1 MPATK
6 TWAAYDSDTIGGV
19 KAGGS
24 APEGSATSGLEK
36 QRSFIQAFAARGL
49 ENPEKQVTKRGFR
62 EHLVKAIIED
72 DLSYSLGEKPGM
84 KKLFTYVLPRGFAI
98 ASHQT
103 VRRDLDL
110 LYEQLSTKINLLMQV
125 CPLICCEQ
133 CCY

>member
-1 MPATK
+1 MPAAK
-6 TWAAYDSDTIGGV
+6 TWAAYETSGGIEV
-19 KAGGS
+19 GGS
-24 APEGSATSGLEK
+24 ALEAGVTSGLEK
-36 QRSFIQAFAARGL
+36 QRSFIQAFAACGV

-72 DLSYSLGEKPGM
+72 DLPYSLGEKSGM
-84 KKLFTYVLPRGFAI
+84 KKLFTYILPRGFAI

-103 VRRDLDL
+103 VRRDLDT
-110 LYEQLSTKINLLMQV
+110 LYEQLSVKINVLMQA